1 MVHSILFL
9 FLAIQVALF
18 SKPIDTFYGT
28 IEVTE
33 PVLLEV
39 IESKPMQ
46 RLKGV
51 HQYGVSYYTTHREEY
66 NRFDHSIGVFTI
78 LRLKGA
84 PLNEQLAGLLHDV
97 SHTVFS
103 HVGDYTFNPN
113 NPTESYQDDV
123 HSWFLL
129 KYGVGDILKK
139 HGIAIQD
146 VLHKN
151 GKFLALEQELPN
163 LCADRIDYN
172 LQGAYFQGFLTKA
185 EIKEI
190 LDDLQFVD
198 GKWVSTKPELMK
210 KMVRFS
216 LHMTK
221 ECWGSP
227 DNFLMSKWL
236 AEVIH
241 RAVHLG
247 KLTQD
252 DIHFG
257 EDRAIWEKLNHIPD
271 GVIKNLF
278 AKIFNAN
285 GEFTL
290 VKKEEAD
297 LHPKM
302 KFRGV
307 DPWIRKGDKIVRL
320 TEYDAKFC
328 QEYVKVKN
336 EMAQGW
342 PIKLKANCCSESQA
356 LQTK

>member
-1 MVHSILFL
+1 MVKNFLFL
-9 FLAIQVALF
+9 FLTIQVVLF
-18 SKPIDTFYGT
+18 SKPIETFYGT

-33 PVLLEV
+33 PVLLDV

-84 PLNEQLAGLLHDV
+84 SLNEQLAGLLHDV

-113 NPTESYQDDV
+113 NLHESYQDDV
-123 HSWFLL
+123 HSWFLQ
-129 KYGVGDILKK
+129 KYGIGEILKK

-146 VLHKN
+146 ILPKN

-198 GKWVSTKPELMK
+198 GKWVSAKPELMK

-227 DNFLMSKWL
+227 DNFLTSKWL
-236 AEVIH
+236 AEAIH

-278 AKIFNAN
+278 AKIFNAR

-290 VKKEEAD
+290 VKNEEAD
-297 LHPKM
+297 LHPKL

-307 DPWIRKGDKIVRL
+307 DPWIKQGDKIVRL
-320 TEYDAKFC
+320 TEYDSKFGREFA
-328 QEYVKVKN
+328 QVKN

-342 PIKLKANCCSESQA
+342 PIKLKN
-356 LQTK
+356 